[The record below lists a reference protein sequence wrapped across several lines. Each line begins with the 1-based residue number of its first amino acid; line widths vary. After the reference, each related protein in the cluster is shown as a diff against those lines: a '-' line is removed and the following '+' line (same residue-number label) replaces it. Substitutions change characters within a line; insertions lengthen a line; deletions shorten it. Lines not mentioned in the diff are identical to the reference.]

1 MNYSIVIEK
10 RARQFISKQ
19 PKTQRERLLKAIAKL
34 PEEGDIK
41 PLAGRNGFFRLRVGD
56 YRVIYYVENDRFV
69 VVVIDAGNRGQIYK
83 TL

>member
-19 PKTQRERLLKAIAKL
+19 PKTQRECLLKAIAKL

-41 PLAGRNGFFRLRVGD
+41 PLAG
-56 YRVIYYVENDRFV
+56 
-69 VVVIDAGNRGQIYK
+69 NRGQIYK

>member
-19 PKTQRERLLKAIAKL
+19 PQTQRERLLKAIAKL
-34 PEEGDIK
+34 PDEGDIK
-41 PLAGRNGFFRLRVGD
+41 PLTGRSGFFRLRVGD
-56 YRVIYYVENDRFV
+56 YRVIHYVEHDRYV

-83 TL
+83 KN